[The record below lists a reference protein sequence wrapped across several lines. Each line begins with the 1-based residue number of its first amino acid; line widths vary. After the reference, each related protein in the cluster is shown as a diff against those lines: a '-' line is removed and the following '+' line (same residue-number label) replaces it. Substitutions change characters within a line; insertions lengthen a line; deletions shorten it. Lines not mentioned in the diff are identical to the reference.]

1 MVYYLVVI
9 LVFSLYIVYDINS
22 ISFKNKILSKF
33 FLLGSLVFLM
43 ENIILLST
51 LLFRINFDLKNVL
64 LLVFSSI
71 FFILLIYTLF
81 FSLPF
86 NETYVDDNKTR
97 LVVKTGMY
105 SLSRH
110 IGVLWFIFMYICLIL
125 VFKDHTFTIFA
136 LISCLMNLIY
146 IIFQDNYS
154 FLKLFDDYQEYKE
167 EVSFLIPNINSLKKF
182 VTERGKR

>member
-1 MVYYLVVI
+1 MIYYFVVI

-22 ISFKNKILSKF
+22 ITINNSIISKF
-33 FLLGSLVFLM
+33 FILGSLLFLI
-43 ENIILLST
+43 ENILLISTVIAKINLSFINILLM
-51 LLFRINFDLKNVL
+51 LLS
-64 LLVFSSI
+64 LV

-86 NETYVDDNKTR
+86 NETYVDDNKSR
-97 LVVKTGMY
+97 KVVKTGMY

-110 IGVLWFIFMYICLIL
+110 IGVLWFIFMYFCLAL
-125 VFKDHTFTIFA
+125 VFKDFTFTIFA
-136 LISCLMNLIY
+136 IISCLMNLIY

-154 FLKLFDDYQEYKE
+154 FLRLFDDYQEYKE

-182 VTERGKR
+182 VTERGK

>member
-1 MVYYLVVI
+1 MIYYLVVI
-9 LVFSLYIVYDINS
+9 LVFSLYIIYDINS
-22 ISFKNKILSKF
+22 ISIKNGVLSKF
-33 FLLGSLVFLM
+33 FLLGSLIFLV
-43 ENIILLST
+43 ENTIILST
-51 LLFRINFDLKNVL
+51 LLFRINFNLKNIL
-64 LLVFSSI
+64 LLFLSLV

-86 NETYVDDNKTR
+86 NETYVDEDKTR
-97 LVVKTGMY
+97 QVVRTGMY

-110 IGVLWFIFMYICLIL
+110 IGVLWFIFMYICLII

-146 IIFQDNYS
+146 IVFQDNYS

-167 EVSFLIPNINSLKKF
+167 EVSFLIPTINSLKKF